1 MWSTTCPALMF
12 QTRSFVQYMCLS
24 DQVFALRAN
33 LFAKTIY
40 HKAPNLMFF
49 CVAIEECLWLPILRD
64 KEPKL

>member
-12 QTRSFVQYMCLS
+12 QTRSFVQYVLIRPSFCIES
-24 DQVFALRAN
+24 QFIC
-33 LFAKTIY
+33 KTIY
-40 HKAPNLMFF
+40 HKVPNLMFF